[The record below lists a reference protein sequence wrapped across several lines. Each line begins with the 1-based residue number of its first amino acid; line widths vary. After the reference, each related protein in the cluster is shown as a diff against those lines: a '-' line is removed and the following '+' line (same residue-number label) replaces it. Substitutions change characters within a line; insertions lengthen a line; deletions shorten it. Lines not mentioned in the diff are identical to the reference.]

1 MSNSPSYWPLHQQ
14 VAAIASGDLSARDLV
29 LAYTERLEAYDSQL
43 ATHVTLSNS
52 ALEEAAA
59 IDKALARG
67 EKLGPLAGACISVK
81 DNYLTHNMPTR
92 AGTDVAE
99 ISFPETDSHVVAK
112 LRKAG
117 AIILGKTRMHEFAWG
132 NITPP
137 TRNPWNTQ
145 CVPGGSSGGSAAAV
159 AAGLCSAAMGSD
171 TGGSVR
177 IPATLCGTVG
187 LKPTFGLVGRTGI
200 VPHSWSLDHAGPL
213 TRTVTDAALILEAL
227 VGSDADDPA
236 SLSAPEIRYQPSANP
251 TIKGFRI
258 GVIRNHFSERISA
271 DVADNFATVQE
282 WLKHKGVEIQEFDVP
297 NLDYG
302 LGAIFA
308 IELASSSAYHEQ
320 ALQSGLTSGFQ
331 SDVRDLVEMGR
342 LVSAVDYLH
351 AEQLRSEL
359 CKDFARIFN
368 TVDLVISPTSPITA
382 WNSGQWELDI
392 EGSLESVLA
401 ASWRFTYPFNLTGMP
416 AISVP
421 SGFDGKG
428 LPIGLQIAGPPLS
441 ERKVLT
447 FAAAFEA
454 EHPHAE
460 DKPVGFN

>member
-145 CVPGGSSGGSAAAV
+145 CVPGGSSDGKLSVGHRHCRFSAHSCHSMRHCGAQAYLRISWSN
-159 AAGLCSAAMGSD
+159 GDCSA
-171 TGGSVR
+171 
-177 IPATLCGTVG
+177 
-187 LKPTFGLVGRTGI
+187 
-200 VPHSWSLDHAGPL
+200 
-213 TRTVTDAALILEAL
+213 
-227 VGSDADDPA
+227 
-236 SLSAPEIRYQPSANP
+236 
-251 TIKGFRI
+251 
-258 GVIRNHFSERISA
+258 
-271 DVADNFATVQE
+271 
-282 WLKHKGVEIQEFDVP
+282 
-297 NLDYG
+297 
-302 LGAIFA
+302 
-308 IELASSSAYHEQ
+308 
-320 ALQSGLTSGFQ
+320 
-331 SDVRDLVEMGR
+331 
-342 LVSAVDYLH
+342 
-351 AEQLRSEL
+351 
-359 CKDFARIFN
+359 
-368 TVDLVISPTSPITA
+368 
-382 WNSGQWELDI
+382 
-392 EGSLESVLA
+392 
-401 ASWRFTYPFNLTGMP
+401 
-416 AISVP
+416 
-421 SGFDGKG
+421 
-428 LPIGLQIAGPPLS
+428 
-441 ERKVLT
+441 
-447 FAAAFEA
+447 
-454 EHPHAE
+454 
-460 DKPVGFN
+460 